1 MAFRFLRHAAFVAGI
16 AASCAI
22 FSNATLA
29 AGPVSGSY
37 RPLPTAGLTQYNV
50 GGGAT
55 VYTNTP
61 SGVVGFSWNTGSST
75 GSISGLPSG
84 SVSSTTI
91 GK

>member
-37 RPLPTAGLTQYNV
+37 RPLPTAGLTQYTS
-50 GGGAT
+50 AAEQPF
-55 VYTNTP
+55 TP
-61 SGVVGFSWNTGSST
+61 IPLPASWDFLEHRQQHRFDLWSAEWLG
-75 GSISGLPSG
+75 
-84 SVSSTTI
+84 
-91 GK
+91 